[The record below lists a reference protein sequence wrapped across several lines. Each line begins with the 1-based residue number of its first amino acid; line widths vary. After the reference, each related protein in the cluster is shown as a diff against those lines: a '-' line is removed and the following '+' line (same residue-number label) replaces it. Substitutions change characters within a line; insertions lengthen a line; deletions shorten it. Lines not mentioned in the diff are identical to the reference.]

1 MKKIIINEARIHIYT
16 HIIRITIIIIR
27 RIKIIRIKVMH
38 ITTNRIILILYIKN
52 ENKLFA
58 YKTIR
63 LLEFDKVLEHLK

>member
-16 HIIRITIIIIR
+16 HIIRITIII
-27 RIKIIRIKVMH
+27 IIRIKVMH

-63 LLEFDKVLEHLK
+63 LLEFDKILEHLK

>member
-16 HIIRITIIIIR
+16 HIIRITIIIIIR

-38 ITTNRIILILYIKN
+38 ITTICIILILYIKN

-63 LLEFDKVLEHLK
+63 LL

>member
-16 HIIRITIIIIR
+16 HIIRITIII
-27 RIKIIRIKVMH
+27 IIRIKVMH

-63 LLEFDKVLEHLK
+63 LL